1 MVNGFLILF
10 GLTMLYLAATSR
22 IIAHIRLLVVQ
33 GVLLFLICC
42 CGMQHIN
49 ILNFAFLTIETL
61 IVKSIVIPAF
71 LYKVLNKT
79 HSNRD
84 VAANIPHFYCLFI
97 ASLILIIG
105 FLLSEYFV
113 TSMKLI
119 SPMFFAVS
127 VATIII
133 SLWLITIKHKIISNV
148 IEFITMENGIFLLSL
163 SAAKEMPM
171 LVNLGVLLDVFI
183 AVYILGLFVNVI
195 NKEFKDLEVS
205 NLSDLKDYEY
215 NDKYDFIISNS
226 CMFINAS
233 YKE

>member
-71 LYKVLNKT
+71 LYKVLDKT

-97 ASLILIIG
+97 ASLILIVG

-215 NDKYDFIISNS
+215 ND
-226 CMFINAS
+226 
-233 YKE
+233 

>member
-42 CGMQHIN
+42 CGMQHIH

-97 ASLILIIG
+97 ASLILIVG

-215 NDKYDFIISNS
+215 ND
-226 CMFINAS
+226 
-233 YKE
+233 

>member
-1 MVNGFLILF
+1 MVNGFIILF

-22 IIAHIRLLVVQ
+22 IIAHIRLLIVQ
-33 GVLLFLICC
+33 GILLFLICC
-42 CGMQHIN
+42 CGMKN
-49 ILNFAFLTIETL
+49 MPILNFAFLTVETL
-61 IVKSIVIPAF
+61 IVKSIVIPMF
-71 LYKVLNKT
+71 LYKVLKKT

-97 ASLILIIG
+97 ASLIMIAG
-105 FLLSEYFV
+105 FLVSEYYIP
-113 TSMKLI
+113 SMKLI

-127 VATIII
+127 VSTIII

-163 SAAKEMPM
+163 SVAKEMPL

-215 NDKYDFIISNS
+215 ND
-226 CMFINAS
+226 
-233 YKE
+233 

>member
-97 ASLILIIG
+97 ASLILIVG

-183 AVYILGLFVNVI
+183 AVYILVLFVNVI

-215 NDKYDFIISNS
+215 ND
-226 CMFINAS
+226 
-233 YKE
+233 

>member
-1 MVNGFLILF
+1 MINGFLILF

-42 CGMQHIN
+42 SGMHHIN

-97 ASLILIIG
+97 ASLILIVG

-215 NDKYDFIISNS
+215 ND
-226 CMFINAS
+226 
-233 YKE
+233 

>member
-1 MVNGFLILF
+1 MINGFIILF

-22 IIAHIRLLVVQ
+22 IIAHIRLLIIQ

-42 CGMQHIN
+42 GGWEHMN
-49 ILNFAFLTIETL
+49 VLSFAFLTIETFV
-61 IVKSIVIPAF
+61 VKSIVIPWF
-71 LYKVLNKT
+71 LYRVLKKT

-84 VAANIPHFYCLFI
+84 VAANIPHFYCLVI
-97 ASLILIIG
+97 SSMILLG
-105 FLLSEYFV
+105 CFLAANYYVSSV
-113 TSMKLI
+113 KLI

-163 SAAKEMPM
+163 SVAKEMPM

-183 AVYILGLFVNVI
+183 AVYILGLFVNEI

-215 NDKYDFIISNS
+215 ND
-226 CMFINAS
+226 
-233 YKE
+233 

>member
-97 ASLILIIG
+97 ASLILIVG

-119 SPMFFAVS
+119 SPMFFAAS

-215 NDKYDFIISNS
+215 ND
-226 CMFINAS
+226 
-233 YKE
+233 

>member
-1 MVNGFLILF
+1 M
-10 GLTMLYLAATSR
+10 
-22 IIAHIRLLVVQ
+22 HI
-33 GVLLFLICC
+33 
-42 CGMQHIN
+42 
-49 ILNFAFLTIETL
+49 
-61 IVKSIVIPAF
+61 
-71 LYKVLNKT
+71 
-79 HSNRD
+79 
-84 VAANIPHFYCLFI
+84 
-97 ASLILIIG
+97 
-105 FLLSEYFV
+105 LSEKYLFRN
-113 TSMKLI
+113 
-119 SPMFFAVS
+119 FFAVS

-215 NDKYDFIISNS
+215 ND
-226 CMFINAS
+226 
-233 YKE
+233 

>member
-97 ASLILIIG
+97 ASLILIVG
-105 FLLSEYFV
+105 FLLSDYFV

-215 NDKYDFIISNS
+215 ND
-226 CMFINAS
+226 
-233 YKE
+233 